1 MKHFFSKKWV
11 RLTLT
16 HVLLI
21 GSITAILTTLSLLL
35 GHACPTY
42 LIFGICC
49 PFCGMTRAH
58 LAALQL
64 DFASA
69 FAYHPA
75 FFAGL
80 PFLWV
85 LVHQRLF
92 QKRWQR
98 ALWWALVGL
107 LGATLGVIYVVR
119 VCTLGFDFFA

>member
-1 MKHFFSKKWV
+1 MKQFFSQKWV
-11 RLTLT
+11 RVTLA
-16 HVLLI
+16 HIALVGI
-21 GSITAILTTLSLLL
+21 VAAILIAASLLL

-64 DFASA
+64 DFTAA
-69 FAYHPA
+69 FAYHPL
-75 FFAGL
+75 FFTGL
-80 PFLWV
+80 PFLWI

-92 QKRWQR
+92 QKTWQKV
-98 ALWWALVGL
+98 LWWVLVGL
-107 LGATLGVIYVVR
+107 LGTALGVTYIIR